1 MSDPEK
7 EVMRRI
13 IEEDKDFSEEE
24 EDEGEEEE
32 QEKESV
38 EKRRRGPKQKPLP
51 DEVMQKLQGTN
62 HLPCIKFLKYN
73 ARLFQITRHT
83 KA

>member
-24 EDEGEEEE
+24 DTGEEEDE
-32 QEKESV
+32 EKEPV
-38 EKRRRGPKQKPLP
+38 EKRKRG
-51 DEVMQKLQGTN
+51 DVAG
-62 HLPCIKFLKYN
+62 
-73 ARLFQITRHT
+73 
-83 KA
+83 

>member
-1 MSDPEK
+1 MSDLEK

-24 EDEGEEEE
+24 DTGEEEDE
-32 QEKESV
+32 EKEPV
-38 EKRRRGPKQKPLP
+38 EKRKRGPKPKPLP
-51 DEVMQKLQGTN
+51 DEVMKKLQGTN

>member
-32 QEKESV
+32 QEKEPV
-38 EKRRRGPKQKPLP
+38 EKPRRGPKQKPLP
-51 DEVMQKLQGTN
+51 DEVMKKLQGTN
-62 HLPCIKFLKYN
+62 HLPCIKLCKHN
-73 ARLFQITRHT
+73 ARLFQKTHHT